1 MNTSKECGDA
11 MAKLHCTNAENSLF
25 YESIS
30 LDLLPDFAARG
41 GLDSGC
47 DLDLIKNYIDKTN
60 SILEVGAGYGRVIFN
75 LLEKGYDKK
84 LVAIERSKRFCDLL
98 KQNYDGKL
106 EVINTDIK
114 IFESSSQFDLILWLW
129 SGICDF
135 SQEEQ
140 AIILSKVASFLK
152 KDGVLVVDSLL
163 PSIQPAN
170 AETHN
175 EKYSIIPG
183 GNNSKLY
190 VYTPSPEEIK
200 AYSKLAGLDFMK
212 SISYMTTTNRNR
224 MLYLLSRHPFPAD

>member
-1 MNTSKECGDA
+1 MNTSKECGDV
-11 MAKLHCTNAENSLF
+11 MAKLHCNNEKNSLF
-25 YESIS
+25 YDSIP
-30 LDLLPDFAARG
+30 LDLLPDFALRG

-47 DLDLIKNYIDKTN
+47 DLDLIMNYIAKAN

-75 LLEKGYDKK
+75 LFEKGYDKK

-98 KQNYDGKL
+98 KQNYDGKV
-106 EVINTDIK
+106 EIINTDIK
-114 IFESSSQFDLILWLW
+114 IFESSLQFDLILWLW

-140 AIILSKVASFLK
+140 IIILSRVASFLK

-163 PSIQPAN
+163 PSTQPAN

-175 EKYSIIPG
+175 KKYSIIPG

-190 VYTPSPEEIK
+190 VYTPSPEEMNT
-200 AYSKLAGLDFMK
+200 YSKIAGLDYMK
-212 SISYMTTTNRNR
+212 SISYKTTTNRNR
-224 MLYLLSRHPFPAD
+224 MLYLFSRHPFPAD